1 MTREEEVQAI
11 IKKYNDNI
19 GDLQRNGT
27 VKEVKFVLKY
37 FADES
42 NRMQRELVGLDKK
55 QNT

>member
-11 IKKYNDNI
+11 IKKYNDSI
-19 GDLQRNGT
+19 GNLQRNGT
-27 VKEVKFVLKY
+27 VKEVKFVLQY